1 MSALEWPHHL
11 LTLDDWAE
19 LPETS
24 EFHVEVV
31 EGVLAVSPRPLVFHQ
46 RSIWRATYL
55 LDEQLAPDFGAVNE
69 AELLLN
75 EAPPTVRVPD
85 VLVAP
90 ASVLDENP
98 ARVRAEDALLVV
110 EILPEGAKRTD
121 QVTKHFEYADAG
133 IEHYWIID
141 LDAPISMITYR
152 LVDGDYE
159 NFGEHSGK
167 VELDVAGMPVVLDL
181 DALIAGRVQK
191 L

>member
-31 EGVLAVSPRPLVFHQ
+31 EGVLAVSPRPLSLH
-46 RSIWRATYL
+46 
-55 LDEQLAPDFGAVNE
+55 QLAIGCLPYVLNSQLPKELRAVPEMEMVVE
-69 AELLLN
+69 ASPL
-75 EAPPTVRVPD
+75 TVRVPD
-85 VLVAP
+85 VLVGPSDVILANVPRIP
-90 ASVLDENP
+90 AVDVSL
-98 ARVRAEDALLVV
+98 AI
-110 EILPEGAKRTD
+110 EILSEGTKRTD

-141 LDAPISMITYR
+141 LDAPVSMITYR

-167 VELDVAGMPVVLDL
+167 VELEVAGKTVVLDL
-181 DALIAGRVQK
+181 DALTQGRVQT

>member
-1 MSALEWPHHL
+1 MSALEGPHHL

-31 EGVLAVSPRPLVFHQ
+31 EGVLAVSPRPFFFHQ
-46 RSIWRATYL
+46 RSIARITYL
-55 LDEQLAPDFGAVNE
+55 LDEQLAPGFSAGNE
-69 AELLLN
+69 VELLLN
-75 EAPPTVRVPD
+75 EVPPTVRVPD
-85 VLVAP
+85 VLVTS
-90 ASVLDENP
+90 ASVADQNP

-110 EILPEGAKRTD
+110 EILSEGTKRTD

-141 LDAPISMITYR
+141 LDAPVSMITYR

-191 L
+191 P

>member
-31 EGVLAVSPRPLVFHQ
+31 EGVLAVSPRPMSLH
-46 RSIWRATYL
+46 
-55 LDEQLAPDFGAVNE
+55 QLAIGCLPFVLNSQLPKNLRAVPE
-69 AELLLN
+69 MEMVVESSPL
-75 EAPPTVRVPD
+75 TVRVPD
-85 VLVAP
+85 VLVGSAEVIRANVP
-90 ASVLDENP
+90 RIAASDVSL
-98 ARVRAEDALLVV
+98 AI
-110 EILPEGAKRTD
+110 EILSEGTKRTD

-141 LDAPISMITYR
+141 LDAPVSMITYR

-167 VELDVAGMPVVLDL
+167 VELEVAGAPVVLDL
-181 DALIAGRVQK
+181 DVLAEDGVQK